1 MKKKKGFGIFDL
13 FTLGFGAIIG
23 VGWSIT
29 LHRLIIAG
37 GGPIPSS
44 LGFIIS
50 MIIFIFVG
58 LIFAELASA
67 MPVAGGAVTY
77 GKRAFGNTISFI
89 VGWFLLLAYAGILPF
104 ETVSITEILSHI
116 IPGLNSGPILYH
128 FVGYDIRLYP
138 VIVSIIIGIGIVL
151 INRSGTKAIAHFQ
164 NILTIVLIIAA
175 FICIG
180 ATLINFKAENL
191 LPLYQSM
198 PDKPHNSLFTGII
211 CVCALTPMYYSGFD
225 TIPQSIE
232 DAKGVDKRKMGKIV
246 ASTVVAA
253 GIFYLLVILSSS
265 AAYPWTALINLDIP
279 VLSNLMLEL
288 YPGFLGTFMYW
299 VTIIGAAAGLFTTWN
314 SFYVAS
320 SRLMMSLGRN
330 KLIPEIF
337 AKVDKKDTPY
347 IANIFCAVIMLI
359 GPFLGMGVVDVLST
373 IGSFGF
379 AVGWMIACLCFIKLR
394 IKEPQMERPYKL
406 KGGMFIAVIS
416 TFFCAFMVLNCIVPM
431 LPGYMGDVGFWA
443 SMAWVV
449 LGIIFYGFKYWQNK
463 KAATTKDAV
472 SANS

>member
-37 GGPIPSS
+37 GGPIMSS
-44 LGFIIS
+44 LGFAIS
-50 MIIFIFVG
+50 MVIFIFVG

-67 MPVAGGAVTY
+67 MPIAGGAVAY
-77 GKRAFGNTISFI
+77 GKRAFGDTVSFV

-104 ETVSITEILSHI
+104 ETVSITEILAHI
-116 IPGLNSGPILYH
+116 IPRLNSGPILYN
-128 FVGYDIRLYP
+128 FAGYDIRLYP
-138 VIVSIIIGIGIVL
+138 VIVSLIIGIGIVL
-151 INRSGTKAIAHFQ
+151 INRSGTKAISSFQ
-164 NILTIVLIIAA
+164 NILTIVLIVSA
-175 FICIG
+175 FICIVVT
-180 ATLINFKAENL
+180 AIKFDSSNL
-191 LPLYQSM
+191 LPVYEIM
-198 PDKPHNSLFTGII
+198 EDKPHNSIITGII
-211 CVCALTPMYYSGFD
+211 CVCALTPMYFSGFD

-232 DAKGVDKRKMGKIV
+232 DAKGVDKHKMGKIV

-253 GIFYLLVILSSS
+253 GVFYLLIILSSAGS
-265 AAYPWTALINLDIP
+265 YPWLSLISLDIP
-279 VLSNLMLEL
+279 VLSNLMIEL
-288 YPGFLGTFMYW
+288 YPGFFGTVMYW
-299 VTIIGAAAGLFTTWN
+299 ITIIGAAAGLFTTWN

-330 KLIPEIF
+330 NLIPSVF

-347 IANIFCAVIMLI
+347 VANVFCAVIMLI

-394 IKEPQMERPYKL
+394 IKEPDMERPYKL
-406 KGGMFIAVIS
+406 KGGIGIAIIS
-416 TFFCAFMVLNCIVPM
+416 TLFCGFMVLNCIVPIF
-431 LPGYMGDVGFWA
+431 PGYMGDIGFWS
-443 SMAWVV
+443 SMAWIV
-449 LGIIFYGFKYWQNK
+449 LGMLFYGFKFWQNK
-463 KAATTKDAV
+463 KRV
-472 SANS
+472 VPNSVHEI

>member
-1 MKKKKGFGIFDL
+1 MKKNSGFGVFDL

-37 GGPIPSS
+37 GGPIPST
-44 LGFIIS
+44 LGFAIS
-50 MIIFIFVG
+50 MIVFIFVG

-77 GKRAFGNTISFI
+77 GKRAFGKTVSFI

-116 IPGLNSGPILYH
+116 IPGLNSGPILYE
-128 FVGYDIRLYP
+128 FAGAEIKLYP
-138 VIVSIIIGIGIVL
+138 VIVSILIGCLIIW
-151 INRSGTKAIAHFQ
+151 INRSGVKAVAYFQ
-164 NILTIVLIIAA
+164 NILTIVLILSAG
-175 FICIG
+175 ICIIG
-180 ATLINFKAENL
+180 ALINSDIKNL
-191 LPLYQSM
+191 LPVYQPM
-198 PDKPHNSLFTGII
+198 PDKPHNSIFTGII
-211 CVCALTPMYYSGFD
+211 CVCALTPMYFSGFD

-232 DAKGVDKRKMGKIV
+232 EAKSVDKKRMGKIV
-246 ASTVVAA
+246 TSTVVCAA
-253 GIFYLLVILSSS
+253 IFYFLVILAASS
-265 AAYPWTALINLDIP
+265 AVPWLELVELPLP

-288 YPGFLGTFMYW
+288 YPGYLGTTMYW

-320 SRLMMSLGRN
+320 SRLLMSLGRS
-330 KLIPEIF
+330 KLIPEVF
-337 AKVDKKDTPY
+337 AKVDKKETPY
-347 IANIFCAVIMLI
+347 VSNIFCAVIMLT

-394 IKEPQMERPYKL
+394 IKEPDMERPYKL
-406 KGGMFIAVIS
+406 KAGMPIAIIS
-416 TFFCAFMVLNCIVPM
+416 SLFCAFMVLNCIVPV
-431 LPGYMGDVGFWA
+431 LPGYMGNLGLAASIAWIILGFA
-443 SMAWVV
+443 FYMYMHFKNKGTKKEVV
-449 LGIIFYGFKYWQNK
+449 
-463 KAATTKDAV
+463 
-472 SANS
+472 